1 MISNLAKIALSQV
14 GTLEIGGNN
23 RGKKIREY
31 QSATQLEPDNWPWCA
46 AFVDWCVREWLKN
59 PDNAKWLGLKH
70 STPESWRPKTAAAYG
85 LQSWAGYHPQTVQM
99 LIGSKHTALAGD
111 IVVYSKAYN
120 FSHCGIVIADDG
132 ESIETVEGN
141 TNKRGDRESN
151 SGDGVWAKVRQKK
164 LIGALLR
171 IKPSTA

>member
-46 AFVDWCVREWLKN
+46 AFVDWCVLQWLSD
-59 PDNAKWLGLKH
+59 PANAKWLGLKH
-70 STPESWRPKTAAAYG
+70 STPEAWRPKTAAAYG
-85 LQSWAGYHPQTVQM
+85 LQSWAGYHPQTTTV
-99 LIGSKHTALAGD
+99 LSGSKHKAFAGD
-111 IVVYSKAYN
+111 IVVFN
-120 FSHCGIVIADDG
+120 FSHTGIVIDDNG
-132 ESIETVEGN
+132 DTLDTVEGN
-141 TNKRGDRESN
+141 TSRRDGGRDSKT
-151 SGDGVWAKVRQKK
+151 GDGVWAMVRKK
-164 LIGALLR
+164 SLVRALVR